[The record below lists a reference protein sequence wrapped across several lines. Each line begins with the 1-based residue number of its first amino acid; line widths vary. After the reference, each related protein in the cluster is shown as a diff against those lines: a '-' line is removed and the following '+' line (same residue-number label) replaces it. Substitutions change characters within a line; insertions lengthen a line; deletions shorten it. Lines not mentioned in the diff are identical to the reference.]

1 MSYTI
6 GQVAKRT
13 EIGIE
18 TIRFYERKGLIAEPP
33 RRESGYRD
41 YPEETVARVKFIRR
55 AKDLGFSLGEI
66 KELLSLRAKPDAH
79 CADVYEQAEGK
90 IADIDGKIR
99 TLKAMRKALSKLMDE
114 CDGTRPVTECPILE
128 SLESEKTK

>member
-13 EIGIE
+13 KMGIE
-18 TIRFYERKGLIAEPP
+18 TIRFYERKGLIDEPP

-41 YPEETVARVKFIRR
+41 YPEDTVDRVRFIRR

-66 KELLSLRAKPDAH
+66 KELLSLRAKPNAK
-79 CADVYEQAEGK
+79 CADVYEQAGAK
-90 IADIDGKIR
+90 MADIDAKIR
-99 TLKAMRKALSKLMDE
+99 TLKLMRKALSKVMSQ
-114 CDGTRPVTECPILE
+114 CQGTRPITECPILE
-128 SLESEKTK
+128 SLESEASE